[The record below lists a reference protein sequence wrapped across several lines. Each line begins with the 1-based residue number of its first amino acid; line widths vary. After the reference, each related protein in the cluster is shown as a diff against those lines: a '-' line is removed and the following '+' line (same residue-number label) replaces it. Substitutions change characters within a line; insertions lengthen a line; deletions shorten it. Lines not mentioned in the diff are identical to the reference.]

1 MTVLIV
7 TQSQDREVISSVI
20 EAIATQGGEAFRFD
34 TDRFPTQT
42 QLEVYFGEGTERFVL
57 TDGANQLNLQDV
69 SAVWYRRIRMGAGI
83 PTTMDAQLRQAS
95 VQESQVTILGAIA
108 SLNVFHLDSVLNIRR
123 AEHKQL
129 QIQVARSLGLETP
142 RTLITN
148 NPEAVLKFAREC
160 ESGIVTKMLSAFA
173 ICDRGQEQVVFTNSV
188 KPEDLENLEG
198 LRFCPMCF
206 QENIPKALELRTTIV
221 GQQVFTGAID
231 SQSLPK
237 ARHDWRRQAL
247 TLIDAWQPYDLPQE
261 IAAKLLKL
269 MEYFQ
274 LNYGACDLILTPD
287 GRYIFLEINPVG
299 EFYWLEK
306 YASLPISQAIANLLI
321 KSPFQEQLGGSPH

>member
-20 EAIATQGGEAFRFD
+20 EAIATQGGKAFRFD

-42 QLEVYFGEGTERFVL
+42 QLQVYFGLGTERFVL

-95 VQESQVTILGAIA
+95 VRESQATILGAIA
-108 SLNVFHLDSVLNIRR
+108 SLNVFHLDSVSNIRR

-129 QIQVARSLGLETP
+129 QLQVARSLGLEIP

-148 NPEAVLKFAREC
+148 NPQAVLEFAREC
-160 ESGIVTKMLSAFA
+160 NSGMVTKMLTAFA
-173 ICDRGQEQVVFTNSV
+173 IYERGQEQVVFTNPV

-221 GQQVFTGAID
+221 GQCVFTAAID
-231 SQSLPK
+231 SQISPQ
-237 ARHDWRRQAL
+237 ARHDWRRQGL
-247 TLIDAWQPYDLPQE
+247 TLIDAWQPYHLPQE
-261 IAAKLLKL
+261 LAVKLRQL
-269 MEYFQ
+269 MTYFQ
-274 LNYGACDLILTPD
+274 LNYGTFDLILTPD

-306 YASLPISQAIANLLI
+306 HAGLPISQAIAALLA
-321 KSPFQEQLGGSPH
+321 KSSPF

>member
-7 TQSQDREVISSVI
+7 THSQDCEGISSVI
-20 EAIATQGGEAFRFD
+20 EAIAAQGGEAFCFD
-34 TDRFPTQT
+34 TDRFPTET
-42 QLEVYFGEGTERFVL
+42 QLEIYFGLGTERFIL
-57 TDGANQLNLQDV
+57 TDGAKQLNLQDI
-69 SAVWYRRIRMGAGI
+69 SAVWYRRVRMGAGI

-95 VQESQVTILGAIA
+95 VQESEVTVLGAIA
-108 SLNVFHLDSVLNIRR
+108 SLNVFQLDPVLHIRR

-129 QIQVARSLGLETP
+129 QLQIARSLGLETP

-148 NPEAVLKFAREC
+148 NPQAVLEFAREC
-160 ESGIVTKMLSAFA
+160 ESGMVTKMLSAFA
-173 ICDRGQEQVVFTNSV
+173 IYDRGQEQVVFTNPV

-221 GQQVFTGAID
+221 GQHVFTGAID
-231 SQSLPK
+231 SQSLPA

-247 TLIDAWQPYDLPQE
+247 TLIDAWQAYDLPPE
-261 IAAKLLKL
+261 IEAKLLEL
-269 MEYFQ
+269 MAYFQ
-274 LNYGACDLILTPD
+274 LNYGAFDLILTPD
-287 GRYIFLEINPVG
+287 GRYIFLEINPAG

-306 YASLPISQAIANLLI
+306 YAGLPISQAIADLLI
-321 KSPFQEQLGGSPH
+321 SFRE

>member
-7 TQSQDREVISSVI
+7 THTQDREAVSSAI
-20 EAIATQGGEAFRFD
+20 EAIVAQGGEAFCFD
-34 TDRFPTQT
+34 TDRFPTQM
-42 QLEVYFGEGTERFVL
+42 QLEVYFGLGTEKFVL
-57 TDGANQLNLQDV
+57 TDGAKQLDLQDV
-69 SAVWYRRIRMGAGI
+69 SAVWYRRVRIGADI
-83 PTTMDAQLRQAS
+83 PTAMDAQLRQAS
-95 VQESQVTILGAIA
+95 IQESQVTIQGAIA

-129 QIQVARSLGLETP
+129 QLQIARSLGLETP

-148 NPEAVLKFAREC
+148 NPQAVLKFAREC

-173 ICDRGQEQVVFTNSV
+173 IYDRGQEQVVFTNPV

-198 LRFCPMCF
+198 LRFCPICF
-206 QENIPKALELRTTIV
+206 QENIPKTLELRTTIV

-237 ARHDWRRQAL
+237 ASHDWRRQAL
-247 TLIDAWQPYDLPQE
+247 TLIDAWQPYELPQE
-261 IAAKLLKL
+261 IAVKLLKL

-274 LNYGACDLILTPD
+274 LNYGAFDLILTPD
-287 GRYIFLEINPVG
+287 GHYIFLEINPVG

-306 YASLPISQAIANLLI
+306 YAGLPISQAIADLLI
-321 KSPFQEQLGGSPH
+321 KNPF